1 MLNLLLGKTTVY
13 IIIGIFASALVGA
26 AYFYYTSSQN
36 AIRELTAANA
46 TLVVENANLK
56 EANAS
61 IQATLETVRNSA
73 KVQMQLAADLNV
85 RLNQSEVELNNLRT
99 LLIDH
104 DLTMLSLQKPA
115 LIERRIN
122 DATRNIFD
130 TLTSDTSN

>member
-1 MLNLLLGKTTVY
+1 MLNILLGKSTVY
-13 IIIGIFASALVGA
+13 IIIGILASALIGA
-26 AYFYYTSSQN
+26 AYFYYSSTQST
-36 AIRELTAANA
+36 IRDLTAANA

-61 IQATLETVRNSA
+61 LQTTLETVRNNA

-85 RLNQSEVELNNLRT
+85 RLNQSEVALNNLRT

-115 LIERRIN
+115 LIEKRIN
-122 DATRNIFD
+122 DATRNIFETITAD
-130 TLTSDTSN
+130 TTN